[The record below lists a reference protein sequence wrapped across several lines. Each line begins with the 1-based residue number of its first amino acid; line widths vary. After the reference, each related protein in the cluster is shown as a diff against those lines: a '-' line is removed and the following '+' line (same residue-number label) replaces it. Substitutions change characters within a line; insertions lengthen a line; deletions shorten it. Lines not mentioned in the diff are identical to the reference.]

1 MEEKIIQI
9 TEGRDAGKTFL
20 VMEMPCSKAEKW
32 FARALCAMLPGDI
45 PADVRDLAKTSSAA
59 AFMRVMQAGL
69 HSLKW
74 ETAEPLYDDL
84 LPQIYVLPK
93 GSAEARIQLKAS
105 NIDAHVQDFATMYR
119 LRGAVLEL
127 SLGFSFGGKS

>member
-32 FARALCAMLPGDI
+32 FARALCAMLSGDI
-45 PADVRDLAKTSSAA
+45 PADVRELAKTSSAA

-84 LPQIYVLPK
+84 LAQIYVLPK

>member
-9 TEGRDAGKTFL
+9 TEGRDAGKVFL

-32 FARALCAMLPGDI
+32 FGRALCAMLSGKI
-45 PADVRDLAKTSSAA
+45 PADVRELAKTSATA

-74 ETAEPLYDDL
+74 EVAEPLYDDL
-84 LPQIYVLPK
+84 LPQIYVLPQGK
-93 GSAEARIQLKAS
+93 AEARIQLKPT